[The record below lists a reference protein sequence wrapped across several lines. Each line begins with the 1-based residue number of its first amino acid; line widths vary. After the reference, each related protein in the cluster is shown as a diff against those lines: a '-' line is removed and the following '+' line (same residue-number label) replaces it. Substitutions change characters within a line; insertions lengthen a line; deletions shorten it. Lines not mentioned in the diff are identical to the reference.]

1 LKVCA
6 NRWNPPSPFDKLE
19 GYGGQ
24 GKKWLVFPSQREQ
37 KCIDI
42 VITFIYAI
50 IMNTTL
56 QIRIDSKT
64 KKDAQKVF
72 KELGLDMSSGVKL
85 FLQQVVNTESI
96 PFPLRTANGF
106 TVEKERKILAE
117 TAHGIKH
124 NKRYSTSK
132 EMFCDILK

>member
-1 LKVCA
+1 
-6 NRWNPPSPFDKLE
+6 
-19 GYGGQ
+19 
-24 GKKWLVFPSQREQ
+24 
-37 KCIDI
+37 
-42 VITFIYAI
+42 
-50 IMNTTL
+50 MNTTL

-124 NKRYSTSK
+124 DKRYSSSK
-132 EMFCDILK
+132 EMFRDILK